1 MFDSIFY
8 FYLKTNKKKYFT
20 PVEVLLSNI
29 SSKGIYDHLGG
40 GISRYTV
47 DEKWII
53 PHFEKMLYD
62 NIQYID
68 LLAKFFQKIDQLFAN
83 EDVRLHQQFDAHEPK

>member
-1 MFDSIFY
+1 MQYFIFI
-8 FYLKTNKKKYFT
+8 LKTNNNKYLT
-20 PVEVLLSNI
+20 PVKTLLSNI
-29 SSKGIYDHLGG
+29 SSKGIYDQLGG

-68 LLAKFFQKIDQLFAN
+68 LLAKFFQKTKMNILKKNLFKQLTF
-83 EDVRLHQQFDAHEPK
+83 